1 MGRLCRFPFAARLL
15 GACACLGLVAGCASG
30 QSAREKEFDDMKT
43 QLAQMRTDNDRLAE
57 RISTLEISRGVNGGG
72 AHDDLGTPSNLRVIR
87 LGPGRANDGPNAE
100 GNGPASDDNG
110 MSVDGVGDGEGQARP
125 VIAASGAGG
134 RRGKASRETSG
145 SANDPEA
152 RRAYDAALA
161 KVNKKDY
168 AGALDAFTAFL
179 VHWPDHPRADNAMYW
194 RGECY
199 YAQGEFARAADEL
212 SGVLARFPDGNKAP
226 DALLKLGMSEQKLG
240 KNSEAQ
246 EAFGRLQH
254 EFPHADATKK
264 IPVGSSGPAGQLDKH
279 PATPASAGDTR

>member
-1 MGRLCRFPFAARLL
+1 MGRLCRFPSAARLVST
-15 GACACLGLVAGCASG
+15 CACLGLVAGCASG
-30 QSAREKEFDDMKT
+30 QSAREKDFDDMKT
-43 QLAQMRTDNDRLAE
+43 QLAQIRTDNDRLAE
-57 RISTLEISRGVNGGG
+57 RISTLEISRGVNGASSGNPDELR
-72 AHDDLGTPSNLRVIR
+72 APSNLRVIR
-87 LGPGRANDGPNAE
+87 LGPGLANDGPSAE
-100 GNGPASDDNG
+100 GSGAASDDNG
-110 MSVDGVGDGEGQARP
+110 SSVDGVGDGEGQTRP

-168 AGALDAFTAFL
+168 PGALDAFTAFL

-199 YAQGEFARAADEL
+199 YAQGDFARAADEL

-240 KNSEAQ
+240 KTSEAQ

-264 IPVGSSGPAGQLDKH
+264 IP
-279 PATPASAGDTR
+279 ATPASKAETR

>member
-1 MGRLCRFPFAARLL
+1 MGRLCRFPFAARLSSV
-15 GACACLGLVAGCASG
+15 CAGLALVTGCASG
-30 QSAREKEFDDMKT
+30 QSAREKDFDDMKA
-43 QLAQMRTDNDRLAE
+43 QISQMRTENDRLAE
-57 RISTLEISRGVNGGG
+57 RISTLEISRGVGGGAG
-72 AHDDLGTPSNLRVIR
+72 AHDDLGPPSNLRVIR
-87 LGPGRANDGPNAE
+87 LGPGLANDDHGAGGGGDSN
-100 GNGPASDDNG
+100 DDSG
-110 MSVDGVGDGEGQARP
+110 MSVDGEGDGEGQSRP

-199 YAQGEFARAADEL
+199 YAQGDFARAADEL

-254 EFPHADATKK
+254 EFPHADATRR
-264 IPVGSSGPAGQLDKH
+264 IPVVAGTLDKH
-279 PATPASAGDTR
+279 PATPATAGETR

>member
-1 MGRLCRFPFAARLL
+1 
-15 GACACLGLVAGCASG
+15 
-30 QSAREKEFDDMKT
+30 MKT
-43 QLAQMRTDNDRLAE
+43 QISQVRTENDRLAE
-57 RISTLEISRGVNGGG
+57 RISTLEISRGVGGG
-72 AHDDLGTPSNLRVIR
+72 SASGASDDRSPSNLRVIR
-87 LGPGRANDGPNAE
+87 LGPGLANDD
-100 GNGPASDDNG
+100 PAAMDSGGSGGDSG
-110 MSVDGVGDGEGQARP
+110 GLSVDGDGDGEGQPRP
-125 VIAASGAGG
+125 VIAASGSGG
-134 RRGKASRETSG
+134 RRGKATRETSG

-199 YAQGEFARAADEL
+199 YAQGDFARAADEL

-240 KNSEAQ
+240 RNNDAQ
-246 EAFGRLQH
+246 EAFGRLQR

-264 IPVGSSGPAGQLDKH
+264 IPTVPAGQAAPLDKH
-279 PATPASAGDTR
+279 PATPATAGETR